1 MNFDHAI
8 VSAALVSSRITDK
21 GEDELFKSET
31 APYIV
36 KTASRGPYGTSVYSC
51 LLCNEEG
58 IAKQRLEYEHLCSN
72 KHRGNLLALK
82 DDIERV
88 KISSERFCRL
98 FAKPVDKTIALLDEI
113 VDPNWKD
120 SIEAE
125 LYRYLAANTR
135 PAAQEIEALE
145 RPLKKLKMFEHC
157 ERLVILRLA
166 VWRAECQRQMPETTH
181 GNVVACL
188 DWIKAGWKDMKKGQQ
203 SSNAMNIVATA
214 VRSFLQ

>member
-21 GEDELFKSET
+21 GEDELFKSGIT
-31 APYIV
+31 PYIV
-36 KTASRGPYGTSVYSC
+36 KTSSQGSQGMHIHSC
-51 LLCNEEG
+51 LLCNEAG
-58 IAKQRLEYEHLCSN
+58 IGGHFLECQHLRSN
-72 KHRGNLLALK
+72 EHRGNLLALR

-98 FAKPVDKTIALLDEI
+98 FAKPVDKTMALLDEI

-125 LYRYLAANTR
+125 LYRYLAANSR
-135 PAAQEIEALE
+135 PATQEIEALE

-166 VWRAECQRQMPETTH
+166 VWRAECQRQMPDMTH
-181 GNVVACL
+181 GNLVACL
-188 DWIKAGWKDMKKGQQ
+188 DWIKAGWKGIKKEQQ
-203 SSNAMNIVATA
+203 SSNAMNIVAIA
-214 VRSFLQ
+214 VRSFLH